1 MGKRSSSDL
10 GLSGKRDISSLNY
23 CPPRRHGSSKRLW
36 RLGRMECVIGSLRI
50 LTTIDR
56 GSNKKHIGQTRPTA
70 RCIASPIPRDRP
82 VVVHFVRDGGTSGR
96 MISKRFRPSVGKRRK
111 TRRAIRCRAV
121 GLAFRFTTCV
131 WIGAAA
137 GEIQYVNLHVM
148 LSVGV
153 CSYCSSWVSLRK
165 KRAAKNL
172 LVGLAV

>member
-1 MGKRSSSDL
+1 M
-10 GLSGKRDISSLNY
+10 SSLNC
-23 CPPRRHGSSKRLW
+23 CPPRRHRSSETIVATRSD
-36 RLGRMECVIGSLRI
+36 GICNRI
-50 LTTIDR
+50 
-56 GSNKKHIGQTRPTA
+56 PTHSHYRQRIKQDKA
-70 RCIASPIPRDRP
+70 HRTNPTNDSIYVASPIPRDRP
-82 VVVHFVRDGGTSGR
+82 VVVHLIREGGTSRR

-165 KRAAKNL
+165 KRAVKNL